1 MNTAYISS
9 FHRIIICSCTAA
21 LLVLGSIS
29 TASAGR
35 KDCSAEADTGARL
48 KCKTENLN
56 DSFDSFTT
64 TISNDNTG
72 TFTAEQK
79 NQIRN
84 IKEHVSNETGRT
96 PPQDFKQMGKKRDLT
111 CHTREIVGDGIGD
124 EDGICTG
131 NEPCAEVV
139 DDGIGDD
146 DGICVDKGKYKEACV
161 QICDPDLV
169 MAEGDETN
177 VDRGRADDMEQAL
190 DDVTAVLDE
199 SGQAVSTVMRVRSMQ
214 AACDQATMSNCEYLG
229 CLVKNGRTLTSDS
242 IEALV
247 GAASAARLLADS
259 IKDIMKWDKLF
270 NCAAVAAISEGIA
283 SAVNIAAVTMEVV
296 DDCQTGERIDLLALC
311 IQENGNKAKQV
322 EASLTEIAKLLQLPP
337 GQRLGYPAK

>member
-1 MNTAYISS
+1 MYTASVSS
-9 FHRIIICSCTAA
+9 LQRIVLCIGIATF
-21 LLVLGSIS
+21 LILGSIS
-29 TASAGR
+29 TASAVR
-35 KDCSAEADTGARL
+35 RDCSGEADTGARL

-64 TISNDNTG
+64 SISNDNTG
-72 TFTAEQK
+72 TFTTEQK

-84 IKEHVSNETGRT
+84 IKEHVNKETQRT
-96 PPQDFKQMGKKRDLT
+96 PSQDFKQMGKKRDLT
-111 CHTREIVGDGIGD
+111 CHIQEIVGDDIGD
-124 EDGICTG
+124 EDGICKG
-131 NEPCAEVV
+131 SEPCAEVL

-161 QICDPDLV
+161 QNCDPDLI

-199 SGQAVSTVMRVRSMQ
+199 SGQAVATVMQARSMQ

-229 CLVKNGRTLTSDS
+229 CLVKNGRTLTSNS

-247 GAASAARLLADS
+247 GAAAAARLLADS

-283 SAVNIAAVTMEVV
+283 SAVNIAAITMEVV
-296 DDCQTGERIDLLALC
+296 DDNQTGERIDLLALC
-311 IQENGNKAKQV
+311 IQENGDKAKQV
-322 EASLTEIAKLLQLPP
+322 ETSLTEIVELLQLPP
-337 GQRLGYPAK
+337 GQRPNYPLK